1 MEAWKSHPPTT
12 PLSPWE
18 LQRNSEKPF
27 STARTASPSMW
38 RVRMAPQ
45 VQLGCSSRSTYTD
58 TTESEREACLYTLT

>member
-1 MEAWKSHPPTT
+1 MHGSMKEPPTT

-58 TTESEREACLYTLT
+58 TTESEREACYTP